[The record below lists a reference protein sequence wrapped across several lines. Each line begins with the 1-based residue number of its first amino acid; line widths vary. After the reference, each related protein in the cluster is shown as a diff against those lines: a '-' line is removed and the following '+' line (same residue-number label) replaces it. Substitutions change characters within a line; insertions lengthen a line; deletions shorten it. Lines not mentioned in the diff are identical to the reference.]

1 MQQAVDRLKSRVGEL
16 ADLDFNM
23 QVFDGEGAT
32 GDDIAI
38 ACNTLPFASDLRL
51 VIVRNVDKLSKES
64 ADLLVGYAQD
74 PAPTCVLALTGA
86 KLAKNTRL
94 YKAVARLGG
103 VVERK
108 MPRGAEFVRSVSSM
122 ASDKG
127 KRLSLDAA
135 EVFVSATGE
144 DLRRVAAELDKLIAF
159 VGDREEITRQDV
171 ESVVATTST
180 AKVWELADALGGR
193 DCRRSLVLT
202 NDLLGDGESVFALH
216 AVALRAIRDLLSVR
230 ALLDRGVRSA
240 HEIAEVMG
248 RPEWQVR
255 RLPRQASAFTSQELV
270 ALLIDA
276 AESERKMKTSPDSR
290 LVFERWLVKVCGV

>member
-1 MQQAVDRLKSRVGEL
+1 
-16 ADLDFNM
+16 M
-23 QVFDGEGAT
+23 QVFDGEVAS
-32 GDDIAI
+32 GDDIAV

-51 VIVRNVDKLSKES
+51 VIVKNVDKLSKES
-64 ADLLVGYAQD
+64 SDTLVEYAKD
-74 PAPTCVLALTGA
+74 PAPTCVLALVGA

-94 YKAVARLGG
+94 YKGVALHGG

-122 ASDKG
+122 AADKG
-127 KRLSLDAA
+127 KRLRPDAA
-135 EVFVSATGE
+135 EAFVTATGE
-144 DLRRVAAELDKLIAF
+144 DLRRVAAELDKLLAY
-159 VGDREEITRQDV
+159 VGDRDEITRQDV

-193 DCRRSLVLT
+193 DCRKCLSLT
-202 NDLLGDGESVFALH
+202 SDLLGDGESVFALH
-216 AVALRAIRDLLSVR
+216 AVALRALRDLLSAR
-230 ALLDRGVRSA
+230 ALLDRGVTST
-240 HEIAEVMG
+240 HQIAELMG

-255 RLPRQASAFTSQELV
+255 KLPRQASSFTSHELV
-270 ALLIDA
+270 ALLVDA